1 MRTYIGTFIFST
13 LGSVLM
19 IGAVMKAIG
28 NIFFLRLSQKAIGTV
43 VYMKMARVRSRRSHN
58 VYVPVVEFE
67 PVAHHKIRI
76 TATVGSNPPDY
87 QFGDTLTVRFL
98 PKRPGG
104 GKIHSFWEMWFLPAL
119 FFMVGA
125 AVFGTAI
132 LLFLN

>member
-1 MRTYIGTFIFST
+1 MNTYIGTIIFSAI
-13 LGSVLM
+13 GSVLM
-19 IGAVMKAIG
+19 TGAVMKIIG

-43 VYMKMARVRSRRSHN
+43 VYLKTARVRSRRSYN
-58 VYVPVVEFE
+58 VYLPVVEFE
-67 PVAHHKIRI
+67 PVANHRIRI

-87 QFGDTLTVRFL
+87 QIGDTLTVRFL

-104 GKIHSFWEMWFLPAL
+104 GKIHSFGEMWFLPAL
-119 FFMVGA
+119 FFTVGA

>member
-1 MRTYIGTFIFST
+1 MNRYIGTIIFSAI
-13 LGSVLM
+13 GSVFM
-19 IGAVMKAIG
+19 TGAVMKIIG

-43 VYMKMARVRSRRSHN
+43 VYLKTARVRSRRSHN
-58 VYVPVVEFE
+58 VYLPVIEFE
-67 PVAHHKIRI
+67 PVANHKIRI

-87 QFGDTLTVRFL
+87 QIGDTLTVRFL

-119 FFMVGA
+119 FFTVGA